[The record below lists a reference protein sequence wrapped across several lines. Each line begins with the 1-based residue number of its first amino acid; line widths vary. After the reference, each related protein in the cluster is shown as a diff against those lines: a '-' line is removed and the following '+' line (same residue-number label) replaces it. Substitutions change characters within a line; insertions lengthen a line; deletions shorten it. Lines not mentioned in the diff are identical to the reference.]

1 MWALAGVWHST
12 AAGLKQMAACTQL
25 ESLTLMGSTITDE
38 TIQGIQEWPALK
50 HIQIVRAGISSD
62 ALLSIAAIRTL
73 RGIDL
78 WEAGSFDDEG
88 MVHLEALESLES
100 LYVINA
106 SITDIGMKS
115 CAAWRSLKFIRIN
128 SPQIT
133 DSGVKHLEFLAS
145 LEEVGFQDAAIENP
159 GVFARLPRLR
169 TLDLYG
175 TQITDMTVEQLARSS
190 SIESLSVHRTR
201 LTDHFLKHLGS
212 LTTLR
217 KLEVGPLVSESA
229 VRELQDTL
237 PQCTING
244 IDDTGSYV
252 FTVSAHS
259 PLRTTR

>member
-1 MWALAGVWHST
+1 
-12 AAGLKQMAACTQL
+12 MAACTQL
-25 ESLTLMGSTITDE
+25 ESLTLMGNTITDE
-38 TIQGIQEWPALK
+38 TIHGIQEWPALK

-229 VRELQDTL
+229 ARELHDTL